1 VLHISN
7 GESVISTFRQ
17 SRFPGKYLSW
27 IDVLHDGP
35 VPQTSTL
42 EELSDVRARALA
54 DFGAGEYQKIR
65 ESFAQRD
72 RTLNEF
78 RKHEEVVLW
87 FEHDLFDQ
95 LQLLQLLDWFS
106 DQDPGKT
113 RTSLVQVNSYPGVQP
128 FYGLGQLSATQLSK
142 LFPGRRTVTTE
153 QFSIGREVWRAF
165 RAASPEELLSLATGD
180 FPEMPFLGAALLRFV
195 EEYPWTDDGLSR
207 SQRQLLRA
215 VQSGAATRREIYSA
229 SQKFEDCPWGDSS
242 VFLRLDGLTMGQAPA
257 LKKQA
262 ADQYVLTD
270 SGKQLLSGQA
280 NWLKLCGGI
289 DVWLGGVHLESREPE
304 WRWDPG
310 AQKLVVT

>member
-1 VLHISN
+1 M
-7 GESVISTFRQ
+7 
-17 SRFPGKYLSW
+17 
-27 IDVLHDGP
+27 
-35 VPQTSTL
+35 PQTSTL

-113 RTSLVQVNSYPGVQP
+113 RISLIQINSYPGVQP
-128 FYGLGQLSATQLSK
+128 FYGLGQLSGTQLSK
-142 LFPGRRTVTTE
+142 LFPTRRTVTPE
-153 QFSIGREVWRAF
+153 QLSIGREAWRAF
-165 RAASPEELLSLATGD
+165 RAPSPQELATLATSD
-180 FPEMPFLGAALLRFV
+180 FPEMPFLSAALLRFL
-195 EEYPWTDDGLSR
+195 EEYPWANDGLSR
-207 SQRQLLRA
+207 TQRQLLRA
-215 VQSGAATRREIYSA
+215 IESGAATRREVYSA

-242 VFLRLDGLTMGQAPA
+242 VFLRLDGLTMGPAPA
-257 LKKQA
+257 LNKHG
-262 ADQYVLTD
+262 ADRYVLSD
-270 SGKQLLSGQA
+270 SRKQLLAGQA
-280 NWLKLCGGI
+280 DWLKLCGGI
-289 DVWLGGVHLESREPE
+289 DVWLGGVHLEGSEPA